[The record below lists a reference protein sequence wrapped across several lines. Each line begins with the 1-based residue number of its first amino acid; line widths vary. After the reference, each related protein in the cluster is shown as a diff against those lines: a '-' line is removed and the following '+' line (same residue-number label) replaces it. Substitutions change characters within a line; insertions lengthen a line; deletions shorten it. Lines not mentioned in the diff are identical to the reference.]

1 MLKYVLTALLVLSL
15 MFTLGCS
22 EISEFTKTSSPSGP
36 EIVRK
41 AELGSDWSMR
51 QMKIGVAAGE
61 ELSVLLKLTDGD
73 EVDGYFYLEKGKN
86 IEFSITGDSLVY
98 QSEAKDDSDK
108 GITSDRFSFTA
119 NQAQGTTYTLSF
131 NNTADEDESKARV
144 TLFLEVIYPETGS
157 IFIPV
162 EKD

>member
-1 MLKYVLTALLVLSL
+1 MVKYALTAFLVLSL

-51 QMKIGVAAGE
+51 QMKIDVAAGE
-61 ELSVLLKLTDGD
+61 ELSILLKLTDGD

-98 QSEAKDDSDK
+98 QSEAEDDSDK

-131 NNTADEDESKARV
+131 NNTADEDDSKARV
-144 TLFLEVIYPETGS
+144 SLFLEVIYPETGS